1 LSNSGSSSKDPIP
14 QPLLQGNFMA
24 ALHTHTLTRI
34 RDLLAAG
41 EVTALEATT
50 ACLDRIEA
58 SEPHL
63 KALLYRNDEQALA
76 HARAL
81 DEQGPDPARKLWGVP
96 ILLKDILATKS
107 MPTTCA
113 SKILEGFTPCYDAHL
128 VSRLKEQGAIILG
141 KNNLDEFAM
150 GSSTENSA
158 QGPTK
163 NPWDLDHVP
172 GGSSG
177 GSASSVAACQAF
189 ASIGT
194 DTGGSIRQ
202 PASFCGIVGLK
213 PTYGR
218 VSRFGLIA
226 YGSSLDQ
233 AGPLARTVED
243 SALVLSVIAG
253 HDPKDS
259 TSVNTP
265 VPDYVAGLET
275 MKDLSGIRIGMPEE
289 YWGEGLEPEV
299 AEACTRAMDRAR
311 QLGAEIVPVS
321 LPHTGYAIA
330 TYYIIA
336 MAEASSN
343 LARFDGV
350 RYGVRDKDAQ
360 NLLEMYTRSRSKGFG
375 DEVKRRIMLGTYV
388 LSAGYYEAYYKKA
401 AQVRRIIREDFL
413 KALASCDVLAGPAC
427 PTTAFRLG
435 ENTADPLQM
444 YLTDI
449 FTISLNLTGLPG
461 LSLPVGLGKD
471 SGLPVG
477 LQLFGPG
484 FGEERLLSIANVLEH
499 SMDPLP
505 RPRGLEDL
513 LA

>member
-1 LSNSGSSSKDPIP
+1 
-14 QPLLQGNFMA
+14 MA
-24 ALHTHTLTRI
+24 ALHTHTLTQI
-34 RDLLAAG
+34 RNLLASG

-50 ACLDRIEA
+50 ACIDRITT

-63 KALLYRNDEQALA
+63 KALLYRNDEQALG
-76 HARAL
+76 HAKIL
-81 DEQGPDPARKLWGVP
+81 DEKGPDPARKLWGVP

-128 VSRLKEQGAIILG
+128 VDKLKEHGAIILG
-141 KNNLDEFAM
+141 KNNMDEFAM

-158 QGPTK
+158 YGQTR
-163 NPWDLDHVP
+163 NPWNLEHVP

-177 GSASSVAACQAF
+177 GSASSVAAGQAF

-226 YGSSLDQ
+226 FGSSLDQ
-233 AGPLARTVED
+233 AGPLTRTVAD
-243 SALVLSVIAG
+243 AALVLSVIAG
-253 HDPKDS
+253 HDAKDS
-259 TSVNTP
+259 TSVNAP
-265 VPDYVAGLET
+265 VPDYVAGLDA
-275 MKDLSGIRIGMPEE
+275 MQDLSGVRIGMPQE
-289 YWGEGLEPEV
+289 YWGEGLAPEV
-299 AEACTRAMDRAR
+299 TEACTRAMDTAKK
-311 QLGAEIVPVS
+311 LGAEIVPVS
-321 LPHTGYAIA
+321 LPHTAYAIA

-350 RYGVRDKDAQ
+350 RYGIRDKDAQ
-360 NLLEMYTRSRSKGFG
+360 DLLEMYTKSRSKGFG

-413 KALASCDVLAGPAC
+413 NALTTCDVLAGPAC

-435 ENTADPLQM
+435 QNTADPLQM

-461 LSLPVGLGKD
+461 MTLPVGLGTH

-477 LQLFGPG
+477 LQFFGPG
-484 FGEERLLSIANVLEH
+484 FGEERLLAIANVLEQ
-499 SMDPLP
+499 SMDPMP
-505 RPRGLEDL
+505 RPQSLERL